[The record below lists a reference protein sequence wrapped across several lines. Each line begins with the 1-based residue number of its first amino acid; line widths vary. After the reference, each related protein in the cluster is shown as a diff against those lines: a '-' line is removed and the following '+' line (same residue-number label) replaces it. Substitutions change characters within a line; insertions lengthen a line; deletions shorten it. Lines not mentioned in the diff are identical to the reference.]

1 VQRHPIDYF
10 FFFYSG
16 FFFFFFFCAGGGVDV
31 NSVRVIVPLAM
42 AARLVDGRKGKN
54 NTNIFVV

>member
-1 VQRHPIDYF
+1 LIIF
-10 FFFYSG
+10 FSFIVG
-16 FFFFFFFCAGGGVDV
+16 FFFFFFCAGGGVDV